1 MSART
6 VAIAALLLAAPAAR
20 GDDWPQWMGPRRDNV
35 WREDGTLDTLPASP
49 KVLWRAPVAGG
60 FAGPAVSGGKV
71 YVADYVTT
79 ANTQTEN
86 FERDKEFTGTERV
99 LCLDEKTGQPVWKHE
114 YPVKYTIS
122 FPSGPR
128 CTPNVHGGK
137 VYTLGAEGDL
147 VCLDAATGKPV
158 WSKNLKAEYKTQSP
172 LWGYAAHPLIDGQ
185 KLITLA
191 GGDGS
196 HVVALDKDTG
206 RELWK
211 SGTQKQIGYS
221 PPVIIQAGGTRQ
233 LIVTGQTAVRSL
245 DPETGKLHW
254 TQPLSTDNA
263 CVIMT
268 PLHVGDFLYV
278 GAWSN
283 KNLLLKLAADKPAV
297 EVVWRDKKNHGIS
310 PVNVQPAVESGTV
323 YGYDQDGEL
332 FAVELA
338 SGKRLWQ
345 ADGPVGQKLDS
356 GTAFMVK
363 NGDRYWFFTETG
375 DLVVARLTPKGYEEL
390 SRAKVLAPSYTAYG
404 RTVVW
409 CPPAYA
415 NKHIYVRNTKELI
428 CLDVSK

>member
-6 VAIAALLLAAPAAR
+6 VAIAALLLAAPAAT
-20 GDDWPQWMGPRRDNV
+20 GDDWPQWMGPKRDNV
-35 WREDGTLDTLPASP
+35 WREQGVVDTLPASP
-49 KVLWRAPVAGG
+49 KVLWRVPVAGG
-60 FAGPAVSGGKV
+60 FAGPAVSGGKI
-71 YVADYVTT
+71 YVADYVTK
-79 ANTQTEN
+79 ADTQTEN
-86 FERDKEFTGTERV
+86 FERDKEFSGNERV
-99 LCLDEKTGQPVWKHE
+99 LCLDEKTGQQIWKHE

-122 FPSGPR
+122 FPAGPR

-147 VCLDAATGKPV
+147 VCLDANTGKPV
-158 WSKNLKAEYKTQSP
+158 WAKNLKTEYKTQSP

-211 SGTQKQIGYS
+211 AGTQKQTGYS
-221 PPVIIQAGGTRQ
+221 PPVIIEAGGTRQ
-233 LIVTGQTAVRSL
+233 LIVTGATAVVSL
-245 DPETGKLHW
+245 DPETGKRHW

-268 PLHVGDFLYV
+268 PLKVGDFLYV

-283 KNLLLKLAADKPAV
+283 KNLLLKLAADKPAA
-297 EVVWRDKKNHGIS
+297 EVVWRDKKGHGIS
-310 PVNVQPAVESGTV
+310 PVNVQPAVENGVV

-332 FAVELA
+332 MAAELA
-338 SGKRLWQ
+338 SGKRLWVTE
-345 ADGPVGQKLDS
+345 GPIGTKLDS
-356 GTAFMVK
+356 GTAFMIK
-363 NGDRYWFFTETG
+363 HGDRYWFFTETG
-375 DLVVARLTPKGYEEL
+375 DLVIAKLTPKGYEEL
-390 SRAKVLAPSYTAYG
+390 SRTKVLAPSYTAYG

-409 CPPAYA
+409 CQPAFA
-415 NKHIYVRNTKELI
+415 NKHIYIRNTKELVCI
-428 CLDVSK
+428 DVSK

>member
-1 MSART
+1 MPART
-6 VAIAALLLAAPAAR
+6 VALAALLLAAAAAR
-20 GDDWPQWMGPRRDNV
+20 GDDWPQWMGPKRDNV
-35 WREDGTLDTLPASP
+35 WREAGVLDALPASP
-49 KVLWRAPVAGG
+49 KVLWRVPVAGG
-60 FAGPAVSGGKV
+60 FAGPAVSGGKI
-71 YVADYVTT
+71 YVTDYVTT

-99 LCLDEKTGQPVWKHE
+99 LCLDEKTGNPLWKHE
-114 YPVKYTIS
+114 YSVKYTIS

-128 CTPNVHGGK
+128 CTPNVHAGK

-147 VCLDAATGKPV
+147 YCLDANTGKPV

-172 LWGYAAHPLIDGQ
+172 LWGYAGHPLIDGQ
-185 KLITLA
+185 KIIALA
-191 GGDGS
+191 GGEGS
-196 HVVALDKDTG
+196 HVVAFDKDTG

-211 SGTQKQIGYS
+211 SGTQAQIGYS
-221 PPVIIQAGGTRQ
+221 PPTIIEAGGKRQ

-245 DPETGKLHW
+245 DPETGKQHW
-254 TQPLSTDNA
+254 SQPLSTDNA

-268 PLHVGDFLYV
+268 PLKVGDFLYV

-283 KNLLLKLAADKPAV
+283 KNLLLKLAADKPAA
-297 EVVWRDKKNHGIS
+297 EVVWKDKKGHGIS
-310 PVNVQPAVESGTV
+310 PVNVQPAVENGTV

-338 SGKRLWQ
+338 SGKRLWTD
-345 ADGPVGQKLDS
+345 DGPIGKKMDS

-363 NGDRYWFFTETG
+363 NGDRYFFFTETG
-375 DLVVARLTPKGYEEL
+375 DLVTAKLTPKGYEEL

-409 CPPAYA
+409 CPPAFA
-415 NKHIYVRNTKELI
+415 NKHVYVRNTKELI
-428 CLDVSK
+428 CIDLSK